1 MVESSIAISIVCI
14 ELFRKG
20 EWRGSFVNNVW
31 LCLLVSLLFILTKR
45 YDMDIGH
52 KQVKDN
58 RGMRVDQQVE
68 RDKDRER

>member
-1 MVESSIAISIVCI
+1 M
-14 ELFRKG
+14 
-20 EWRGSFVNNVW
+20 NNVW
-31 LCLLVSLLFILTKR
+31 LLVSLLFILTKR

-68 RDKDRER
+68 RDKDREIELSIAVTIDAP

>member
-1 MVESSIAISIVCI
+1 M
-14 ELFRKG
+14 
-20 EWRGSFVNNVW
+20 NNVW
-31 LCLLVSLLFILTKR
+31 LLVSLLFILTKR

-68 RDKDRER
+68 RDKDREIELSIAVTIDTP

>member
-1 MVESSIAISIVCI
+1 M
-14 ELFRKG
+14 
-20 EWRGSFVNNVW
+20 NNVW
-31 LCLLVSLLFILTKR
+31 LLVSLLFILTKR

>member
-1 MVESSIAISIVCI
+1 M
-14 ELFRKG
+14 
-20 EWRGSFVNNVW
+20 NNVW
-31 LCLLVSLLFILTKR
+31 LLVSLLFILTKR

-68 RDKDRER
+68 RDKIEREIELSIAVTIDTP